1 MKRYQFDLTCAGA
14 HLLLEGQGETVAEAF
29 ENALS
34 ECKDALD
41 PTEIEGEVIW
51 EPAADDDGEEMP
63 PIVDWFNP
71 GEA

>member
-1 MKRYQFDLTCAGA
+1 MKRYQFDLTCAGV
-14 HLLLEGQGETVAEAF
+14 HLLIEGQGETVEEAF
-29 ENALS
+29 ENALA
-34 ECKDALD
+34 ERDNALD

-51 EPAADDDGEEMP
+51 EPARDDAGENMP